1 MSDSSRVFGRRTT
14 GELNFIG
21 RIRRSIALPLYLVEP
36 TVLTADVL
44 LIVAASVVSGIG
56 YHWVFL
62 DRVPDALPYIAIGA
76 LAAFNFAAI
85 QFACGAYRVTSLLN
99 LGSEIRQVIVTFCA
113 VFSILLAVAFSLKMG
128 VVFSRGATFGFL
140 GIGALLLTAWRAGL
154 ALLVRNALAQGAFS
168 QQRTLVIGERAALSR
183 SSLASQLR
191 SYGYAPSAQFELE
204 LDQIKRSPNEDKLRA
219 TLDRAVRLAR
229 EEDFDAILLFI
240 NWQNTECIDAIVSA
254 LGVLPIPVYLTPDE
268 KVASYLARPYS
279 IGHIWTA
286 ELKRAPLSR
295 REQAVKRVIDI
306 VGATVGILLL
316 SPLLVAVA
324 VLIKADS
331 KGPIIFKQRRT
342 GFNGRVFRI
351 LKFRTMTVLED
362 GPAVRQA
369 VRNDPRFTRLGRW
382 LRRTNIDE
390 LPQLL
395 NVLFGEM
402 SLVGPRP
409 HAVAH
414 DGEYE
419 RLIATYAFR
428 HHVKPGITGW
438 AQCNGYRGET
448 RTLGLMSKRVEF
460 DLWYIKHWSLWL
472 DLKIMVST
480 VVNEIR
486 HARGH

>member
-1 MSDSSRVFGRRTT
+1 MSNSARVFGRRFHN
-14 GELNFIG
+14 ELNFIG
-21 RIRRSIALPLYLVEP
+21 RVRRSIALPLHLIEP
-36 TVLTADVL
+36 TVLAADVL
-44 LIVAASVVSGIG
+44 LIVAASVASGIC
-56 YHWVFL
+56 YHWLFL

-76 LAAFNFAAI
+76 LAAFNFSAI

-99 LGSEIRQVIVTFCA
+99 LGREIRQVILSFCA
-113 VFSILLAVAFSLKMG
+113 VFSILLAAAFSLKIG
-128 VVFSRGATFGFL
+128 AVFSRGATFGFL
-140 GIGALLLTAWRAGL
+140 GIGALFLVAWRAGL
-154 ALLVRNALAQGAFS
+154 ALLVRNALAQGAFAR
-168 QQRTLVIGERAALSR
+168 QRTLVIGERAALSR

-191 SYGYAPSAQFELE
+191 SYGYAPGAQLE
-204 LDQIKRSPNEDKLRA
+204 LDQINRDPNGDGLRA
-219 TLDRAVRLAR
+219 TLERAVRLAR

-254 LGVLPIPVYLTPDE
+254 LGVLPIPVYLIPDE
-268 KVASYLARPYS
+268 KVVSYLARPYS
-279 IGHIWTA
+279 IGDIWTA

-295 REQAVKRVIDI
+295 REQAVKRIIDV
-306 VGATVGILLL
+306 VGASVGILLL
-316 SPLLVAVA
+316 SPLLITVA
-324 VLIKADS
+324 VLIKAES
-331 KGPIIFKQRRT
+331 RGPIIFKQRRT
-342 GFNGRVFRI
+342 GFNGRVFKI

-362 GPAVRQA
+362 GPVLRQA
-369 VRNDPRFTRLGRW
+369 VRNDPRFTRIGRW

-390 LPQLL
+390 LPQLF

-428 HHVKPGITGW
+428 HNVKPGITGW

-460 DLWYIKHWSLWL
+460 DLWYIKHWSVWL
-472 DLKIMVST
+472 DVKIIVST
-480 VVNEIR
+480 VTNEIR
-486 HARGH
+486 HARGY